1 MTITTKIFIILNGF
15 IALFILINLTYR
27 LIKIIQ
33 KQKKVDEIYNE
44 LTKAIHNKNLAKETL
59 TEEVIKLFENEV
71 SKKVIGGTIWEGMP
85 AFLLLI
91 SLGKP
96 KRIED
101 ILIDNKIQNKWIYGA
116 YNNIKENTKYWLEI
130 FIENE
135 EIINWNKVD
144 HNLNVTILNNPEIAN
159 HKFEDKQII
168 SIN

>member
-1 MTITTKIFIILNGF
+1 
-15 IALFILINLTYR
+15 
-27 LIKIIQ
+27 
-33 KQKKVDEIYNE
+33 
-44 LTKAIHNKNLAKETL
+44 LAKETL
-59 TEEVIKLFENEV
+59 TEEVIKLFEDEV

-96 KRIED
+96 KRIKD

-144 HNLNVTILNNPEIAN
+144 YNLNVTILNNPEIAN